1 MPELADLCRAAVEAG
16 AGGEGDVEAYAE
28 QSRRLSVRVR
38 RGEVEALTSAE
49 SRGVGVRVVIDGRLG
64 YAYAADP
71 DEGEVAGLVD
81 RARESAIF
89 TEPDQGNV
97 LPAIREPEPLPALFR
112 ERQLEV
118 PVEQKVQL
126 AVDLERVA
134 VAADPSV
141 KKVESVSYGDAVSR
155 VAIASTRGGP
165 VEYSRT
171 DCWAAVH
178 ALAERDGET
187 QTGFSYRLERELD
200 DLPWQEAAAEAAER
214 AARLLGGTKPPSG
227 RVPVVLDPDAAAA
240 FLGVLSGGLSAE
252 SVQKGRSPLA
262 SLVDQAVGSQIV
274 TLVDD
279 GRLLEGPAAA
289 PFDDEGVPTRRTVLI
304 DGGVLKGFLHNTK
317 TATRAGTTSTANA
330 GRGGYRTPPGVS
342 PTNLF
347 LQPRDTS
354 LDDLLRQAEG
364 GVYVQEVSGLHSGA
378 NPVSGEF
385 SVGAVGLR
393 IREGTLAEPL
403 REMTVASTLLD
414 VLRAVAALGSDL
426 RFQGSS
432 IASPTLLIREMT
444 VGGT

>member
-1 MPELADLCRAAVEAG
+1 MPELADLCLAAVEAG
-16 AGGEGDVEAYAE
+16 VGGDGDVEAYAE

-49 SRGVGVRVVIDGRLG
+49 SRGVGVRVVVEGRLG
-64 YAYAADP
+64 YAYGADP
-71 DEGEVAGLVD
+71 GESEVAKLVA
-81 RARESAIF
+81 RAREAASF

-97 LPAIREPEPLPALFR
+97 LPPVIEPEPLPHLFR

-118 PVEQKVQL
+118 PVERKVQL
-126 AVDLERVA
+126 AVDLERAA
-134 VAADPSV
+134 VAADPNV

-165 VEYSRT
+165 VEYART

-178 ALAERDGET
+178 ALAERNGET
-187 QTGFSYRLERELD
+187 QTGFSYRVERELD
-200 DLPWQEAAAEAAER
+200 ELPWQEAAAEAAER
-214 AARLLGGTKPPSG
+214 AARLLGGTKPPSA
-227 RVPVVLDPDAAAA
+227 RLPVVLDPEAAAA

-262 SLVDQAVGSQIV
+262 SLVDQEVASRLV

-279 GRLLEGPAAA
+279 GRLPEGPGAA
-289 PFDDEGVPTRRTVLI
+289 PFDDEGVPTGRTVVI
-304 DGGVLKGFLHNTK
+304 DHGVLRGFLHNTK
-317 TATRAGTTSTANA
+317 TATRANTTSTANA

-347 LQPRDTS
+347 LQPGDAS
-354 LDDLLRQAEG
+354 MEDLLRQAEG
-364 GVYVQEVSGLHSGA
+364 GLYVQEVSGLHSGA

-393 IREGTLAEPL
+393 IHDGALGEPL

-414 VLRAVAALGSDL
+414 VLRAVAAVGSDL

-432 IASPTLLIREMT
+432 IASPTVLIGEMT
-444 VGGT
+444 VGGL